1 MNPQPPCQSFSKSF
15 VIKPSRHRHFF
26 FLVFFVL
33 FSLFPF
39 SSSLLLLSII
49 SISTRQQRTLFDY
62 ILIVYFGAFL
72 G

>member
-33 FSLFPF
+33 FSLF
-39 SSSLLLLSII
+39 SSLLVFFFFFFFFYLSSLFQLDSNAIY
-49 SISTRQQRTLFDY
+49 STTFS
-62 ILIVYFGAFL
+62 
-72 G
+72 